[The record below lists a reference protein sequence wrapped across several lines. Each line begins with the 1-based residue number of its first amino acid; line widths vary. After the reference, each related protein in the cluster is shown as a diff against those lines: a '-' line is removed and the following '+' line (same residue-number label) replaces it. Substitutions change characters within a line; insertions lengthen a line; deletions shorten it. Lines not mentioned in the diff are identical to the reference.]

1 MSAPLATPL
10 AQLSDTSS
18 FPGPAPEGSFR
29 MGLTSRRIYG
39 PTVVAE
45 WVARRW
51 FTRRGALLYAPS
63 KCVTLFDLAN
73 AAADAADLASWRTT
87 LTQEAL
93 KTPYVLA
100 CPLSIIRAARETS
113 VDARLALV
121 DGRVYPLM
129 VNLLSASQA
138 ILTLPGS

>member
-1 MSAPLATPL
+1 MSAALATPL
-10 AQLSDTSS
+10 ASLSDYSS
-18 FPGPAPEGSFR
+18 FPGPAADGSFR

-51 FTRRGALLYAPS
+51 FTRRGSLLYAPS

-73 AAADAADLASWRTT
+73 AAADATDLASWRTT
-87 LTQEAL
+87 LVQEAQ
-93 KTPYVLA
+93 KTPYVLS
-100 CPLSIIRAARETS
+100 CPLALTRANRETT
-113 VDARLALV
+113 VDARLVLV
-121 DGRVYPLM
+121 DGRVYPMM
-129 VNLLSASQA
+129 VSLLGASQA